1 MKAYPGLKG
10 GLVELEAV
18 VEEAKKY
25 IKDSQREI
33 SVYSI
38 DLFSADTLP
47 NNYDLHFYLNIFH
60 IFSEYQCGMLAD
72 KSYAA
77 LPKGGKIVLGEVL
90 LNDDMTGPLEA
101 CLFNMQMFKVLPHG
115 RQFTAKEV
123 TDILDRAGFH
133 SVQVQHLFAGFSL
146 IFGTK

>member
-1 MKAYPGLKG
+1 MKAYPGVKG

-25 IKDSQREI
+25 INDSQQDI
-33 SVYSI
+33 ALYSI
-38 DLFSADTLP
+38 DLFSADPLP
-47 NNYDLHFYLNIFH
+47 NEYDLHFYLNIFH
-60 IFSEYQCGMLAD
+60 IFSDYQCGMLTE

-77 LPKGGKIVLGEVL
+77 LPKGGKIVLGEIL

-115 RQFTAKEV
+115 RQFTAKEAIE
-123 TDILDRAGFH
+123 ILERAGFH
-133 SVQVQHLFAGFSL
+133 SIQVQYLFAGISL
-146 IFGTK
+146 IFATK